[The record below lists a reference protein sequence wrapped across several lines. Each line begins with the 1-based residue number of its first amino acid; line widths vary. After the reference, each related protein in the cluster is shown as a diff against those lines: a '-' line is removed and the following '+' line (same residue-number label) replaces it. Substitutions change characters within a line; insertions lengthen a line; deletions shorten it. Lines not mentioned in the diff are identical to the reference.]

1 MSVKGQGAFMSFIFC
16 NKHVLAQRLG
26 YSPHTLKAIRQRGDW
41 LEGIHY
47 IRPNGNSRVIRYNLE
62 ICLNWLANQNNPNAH
77 QRAIERY
84 LMSLEGEK
92 LRKAKKVISYT

>member
-1 MSVKGQGAFMSFIFC
+1 MDVKGKGVFMSFTFC

-47 IRPNGNSRVIRYNLE
+47 IRPNGNSRVIRYNLDL
-62 ICLNWLANQNNPNAH
+62 CLNWFANQSNPNAH
-77 QRAIERY
+77 HREIERY

-92 LRKAKKVISYT
+92 RRKSR